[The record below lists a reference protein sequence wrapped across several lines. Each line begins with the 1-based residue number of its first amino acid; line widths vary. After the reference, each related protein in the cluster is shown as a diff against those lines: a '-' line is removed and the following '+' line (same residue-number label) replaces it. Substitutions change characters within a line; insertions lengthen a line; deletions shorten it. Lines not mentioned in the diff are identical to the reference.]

1 MLGVCQTVKTVDG
14 VRMINGR
21 PQSPDNDLKPVGEIW
36 NLAGDQSATGPIG
49 PLEYITTLSDSE
61 IITWGS
67 EKLTDDDGQ
76 PITIY
81 YPQIKKGAD
90 LLVPGGSP
98 TFAGI
103 RSDNLVNK
111 LDFISLMLALFAIPT
126 AILMH
131 GFWKETDAQAKM
143 MEQVQFMKDMALG
156 GAAIMGL
163 AAVWMLG
170 SDLGLTITDPLF
182 NP

>member
-1 MLGVCQTVKTVDG
+1 RQGGGTLLGVCQTVKTVDG
-14 VRMINGR
+14 GRMINGR

-36 NLAGDQSATGPIG
+36 NLAGDQSATGPVG
-49 PLEYITTLSDSE
+49 PLGYITTLSDPA
-61 IITWGS
+61 IITWPS

-111 LDFISLMLALFAIPT
+111 LDFISLMLALFAGT
-126 AILMH
+126 ASLPHILIRYY
-131 GFWKETDAQAKM
+131 T
-143 MEQVQFMKDMALG
+143 VKDEH
-156 GAAIMGL
+156 AARL
-163 AAVWMLG
+163 STVV
-170 SDLGLTITDPLF
+170 
-182 NP
+182 